1 MVELWFLSVQLH
13 GLSRLSGA
21 YSLVIVAAT
30 AACLLMHL
38 RRRVPPDVF
47 VWVTANVLVLGYVI
61 WIDTFV
67 SRALPSPGNIVRV
80 TTPFAI
86 AIVMALSVRSLT
98 QVARLSIV
106 YLAVATLGALSLYY
120 QIAFGPV
127 AWFADASSRSGVTRY
142 ATLLGSLT
150 IFGTAAPFALLCLAR
165 YVKPAVPFA
174 VGAVLLGVAA
184 MFSLQKAAIAG
195 MAIAAP
201 FIVLL
206 ARPRGLF
213 LTVGLSLIGGM
224 TAIQLVPPQ
233 YLPYL
238 EAGIRYVLREQSDD
252 FSIMESIVD
261 RLVML
266 PGKVVDFVGWDSL
279 IAGAGLRGA
288 GGVFGFDDLPMA
300 HNGLVDYV
308 AVGGVLFFAYGTW
321 VCARVAWFG
330 ISLPWMVRRQLMS
343 RDDALFL
350 GGMALL
356 YLANLPFASGVQFHP
371 NISWVFA
378 MIIAVQMAL
387 RESVQDERIGQL
399 TPSGQAAS

>member
-1 MVELWFLSVQLH
+1 
-13 GLSRLSGA
+13 
-21 YSLVIVAAT
+21 
-30 AACLLMHL
+30 
-38 RRRVPPDVF
+38 
-47 VWVTANVLVLGYVI
+47 
-61 WIDTFV
+61 
-67 SRALPSPGNIVRV
+67 
-80 TTPFAI
+80 
-86 AIVMALSVRSLT
+86 
-98 QVARLSIV
+98 
-106 YLAVATLGALSLYY
+106 
-120 QIAFGPV
+120 V

-288 GGVFGFDDLPMA
+288 GGVFGFDD
-300 HNGLVDYV
+300 
-308 AVGGVLFFAYGTW
+308 
-321 VCARVAWFG
+321 
-330 ISLPWMVRRQLMS
+330 
-343 RDDALFL
+343 
-350 GGMALL
+350 
-356 YLANLPFASGVQFHP
+356 
-371 NISWVFA
+371 
-378 MIIAVQMAL
+378 
-387 RESVQDERIGQL
+387 
-399 TPSGQAAS
+399 